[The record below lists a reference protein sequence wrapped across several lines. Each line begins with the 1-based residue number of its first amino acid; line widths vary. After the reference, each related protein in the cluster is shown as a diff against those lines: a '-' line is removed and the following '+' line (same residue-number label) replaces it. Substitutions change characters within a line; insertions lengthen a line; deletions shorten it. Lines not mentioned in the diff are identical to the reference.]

1 MNCIISISLMKTKVC
16 LLFSFF
22 SPFHMGVCALSVPS
36 ARMLWAEGSW
46 RLTYKILL
54 IKMQSILLSD
64 LPSFLEMLSIYTRSS
79 AKWSGF

>member
-1 MNCIISISLMKTKVC
+1 MNCIICISLMTTKVC

-22 SPFHMGVCALSVPS
+22 SPFHMGVCALLLPS
-36 ARMLWAEGSW
+36 SIMLWAEGSR

-54 IKMQSILLSD
+54 IKMQSVLLSD
-64 LPSFLEMLSIYTRSS
+64 LPSFLEMLSVYMRSS